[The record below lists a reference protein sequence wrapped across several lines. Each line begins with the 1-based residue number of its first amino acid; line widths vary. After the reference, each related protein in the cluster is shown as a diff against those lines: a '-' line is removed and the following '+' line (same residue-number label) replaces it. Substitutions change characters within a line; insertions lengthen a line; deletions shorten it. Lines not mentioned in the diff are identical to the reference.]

1 VLRQELQPDVRV
13 IVIEPGAVATE
24 LPEHI
29 THAETRP
36 QIEQFYQELAIPA
49 EEIAEIISP
58 SASADRGPCRST
70 RSWSGPPRKRSKPRS
85 TAGVRGGGGVRPA
98 ANPRTARNRTT
109 PNGAITR

>member
-1 VLRQELQPDVRV
+1 V

-49 EEIAEIISP
+49 EEIAEIISFCV
-58 SASADRGPCRST
+58 SR
-70 RSWSGPPRKRSKPRS
+70 PRAVSINE
-85 TAGVRGGGGVRPA
+85 VLVRP
-98 ANPRTARNRTT
+98 TAQ
-109 PNGAITR
+109 AL